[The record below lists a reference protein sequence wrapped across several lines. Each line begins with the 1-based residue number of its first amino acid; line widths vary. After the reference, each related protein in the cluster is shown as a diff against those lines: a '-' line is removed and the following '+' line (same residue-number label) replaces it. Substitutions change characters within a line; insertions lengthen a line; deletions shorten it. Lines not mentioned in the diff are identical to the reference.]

1 MLYSIYCCMA
11 SNASFKSAPS
21 VAPPRFRVP
30 RLLFLAAIDRRIR
43 VNLPLFG
50 LKPNAKRRFMDF
62 LPNALFRLET
72 MRPFLV
78 ICKLCFL
85 SPPVVISATLCQT
98 CALLPRFIA
107 NCVMFS
113 TKAFENNLTKN

>member
-30 RLLFLAAIDRRIR
+30 RLVPRLLFFEAID
-43 VNLPLFG
+43 LEKS
-50 LKPNAKRRFMDF
+50 LKDPFFATYPSFRRFRIVF

-72 MRPFLV
+72 IRPLLV

-98 CALLPRFIA
+98 CALLLPT
-107 NCVMFS
+107 VHHQS
-113 TKAFENNLTKN
+113 